1 MNLKRG
7 SLNKRDR
14 QRMQANQEEL
24 IERIGQALPEDG
36 STAPLT
42 GLHLARISSPQ
53 EPLHGV
59 FKPTL
64 CIIAQGSKEVIF
76 GDNRYQYDPL
86 HYLLVTV
93 DLPTI
98 THVLDASKECPY
110 LSVSME
116 LSSSLVSSIMVK
128 SGYSPSQTRNDK
140 RAISVTPMDVNLQ
153 DAVLR
158 LVRLMDS
165 PNEADTLMPL
175 ISQEIVY
182 RLLMGDQG
190 GRLSHLALTGG
201 FAPDIAE
208 AVDHLRQN
216 FDQLIRMEELASE
229 LGMSVSGFHHQFKE
243 VTAMSPLQFQK
254 QLRLQEA
261 RRLMLS
267 EDFDAASAGL
277 RVGYQDASHF
287 SREYKSLFGNPPMRD
302 IQRLRQENLE
312 PAGD

>member
-1 MNLKRG
+1 MKGMNQSQVERERRRL
-7 SLNKRDR
+7 
-14 QRMQANQEEL
+14 QANQEEL
-24 IERIGQALPEDG
+24 IERIEQVLPDDG
-36 STAPLT
+36 SVEPLS

-53 EPLHGV
+53 APLHGV

-64 CIIAQGSKEVIF
+64 CVIAQGSKEVIF
-76 GDNRYQYDPL
+76 GENRYRYDPL
-86 HYLLVTV
+86 HYFLVTV
-93 DLPTI
+93 NLPTI

-110 LSVSME
+110 LSVSVE

-128 SGYSPSQTRNDK
+128 SGYSPSQTRGDK

-158 LVRLMDS
+158 LVRLLES
-165 PNEADTLMPL
+165 PHEVDRLMPL
-175 ISQEIVY
+175 ISQEIIH
-182 RLLMGDQG
+182 RLLMGAQG
-190 GRLSHLALTGG
+190 GRLNHLALMGG
-201 FAPDIAE
+201 YIPDIAE
-208 AVDHLRQN
+208 AVNLLRQN
-216 FDQLIRMEELASE
+216 FDQQIRMDELASE

-267 EDFDAASAGL
+267 EDFDAASAGF

-302 IQRLRQENLE
+302 IQQLREDQRGVV
-312 PAGD
+312 AS